1 MILDLLKNCSLCP
14 RNCGIDRTKRAGFCG
29 ASDKIRVALVSL
41 HRWEEPCLVGQ
52 NGAGTIF
59 FSHCNLKCVYC
70 QNFEISS
77 GGYGEEISIERLAE
91 IFLEQ
96 QERGAANIEL
106 VTPTHY
112 VPQICTALDA
122 AKTRG
127 LSLPVVYN
135 TSAYENLSTLELLRD
150 RVDIFL
156 PDLKYFSDEI
166 AVTFSRAPN
175 YFAVASAA
183 IRKMFEL
190 VGAPSF
196 SANGNMTR
204 GVIVRHLILPNFR
217 RDSIKILDWLY
228 ENFGDKIFISLMN
241 QYTPVFRAGEYK
253 KISRRLTTFEYDS
266 VVKHAVEIGVENCYI
281 QIGRTAEEKF
291 IPRFDGSGVR

>member
-1 MILDLLKNCSLCP
+1 MILDLLKNCKLCP
-14 RNCGIDRTKRAGFCG
+14 RNCGVDRTKRAGFCG
-29 ASDKIRVALVSL
+29 AGEKIRVALVSL
-41 HRWEEPCLVGQ
+41 HKWEEPCLVGE
-52 NGAGTIF
+52 NGAGTVF

-77 GGYGEEISIERLAE
+77 GGRGEEISIERLAE

-96 QERGAANIEL
+96 QARGAANVEL

-112 VPQICTALDA
+112 VPQICAALDL
-122 AKTRG
+122 AKANG
-127 LSLPVVYN
+127 LKLPVVYN

-156 PDLKYFSDEI
+156 PDLKYFSDEA

-175 YFAVASAA
+175 YFNAASAA
-183 IRKMFEL
+183 IRKMVEL
-190 VGAPSF
+190 VGAPAF
-196 SANGNMTR
+196 SATGNMTR

-228 ENFGDKIFISLMN
+228 ENFGDRIFISLMN

-291 IPRFDGSGVR
+291 IPRFDGSGVQ

>member
-1 MILDLLKNCSLCP
+1 MILDLLKNCKLCP
-14 RNCGIDRTKRAGFCG
+14 RNCGVDRTKRAGFCG
-29 ASDKIRVALVSL
+29 AGEKIRVALVSL
-41 HRWEEPCLVGQ
+41 HKWEEPCLVGE
-52 NGAGTIF
+52 NGAGTVF

-77 GGYGEEISIERLAE
+77 GGRGEEISIERLAE

-96 QERGAANIEL
+96 QARGAANVEL

-112 VPQICTALDA
+112 VPQICAALDL
-122 AKTRG
+122 AKANG
-127 LSLPVVYN
+127 LKLPVVYN

-156 PDLKYFSDEI
+156 PDLKYFSDEP
-166 AVTFSRAPN
+166 AVTFSSAPD
-175 YFAVASAA
+175 YFAAASAA

-190 VGAPSF
+190 VGEPRF
-196 SANGNMTR
+196 SAGGNMTR

-228 ENFGDKIFISLMN
+228 ENFGDRIFISLMN

-266 VVKHAVEIGVENCYI
+266 VVEHAVEIGVENCYI
-281 QIGRTAEEKF
+281 QTGRTAEEKF

>member
-1 MILDLLKNCSLCP
+1 MILDLLKSCELCP
-14 RNCGIDRTKRAGFCG
+14 RRCGADRTERAGFCG
-29 ASDKIRVALVSL
+29 AGEKIRVALVSL
-41 HRWEEPCLVGQ
+41 HKWEEPCLVGE
-52 NGAGTIF
+52 NGAGTVF

-70 QNFEISS
+70 QNFEISN
-77 GGYGEEISIERLAE
+77 GGRGEEISIERLAE

-96 QERGAANIEL
+96 QARGASNVEL

-112 VPQICTALDA
+112 VPQICVALDL
-122 AKTRG
+122 AKTNG
-127 LSLPVVYN
+127 LKLPVVYN

-156 PDLKYFSDEI
+156 PDLKYFSDET

-175 YFAVASAA
+175 YFAVAGAA

-190 VGAPSF
+190 VGEPRF
-196 SANGNMTR
+196 SAAGNMTR

-228 ENFGDKIFISLMN
+228 ENFGDRVFISLMN
-241 QYTPVFRAGEYK
+241 QYTPVFRAGEHK

-266 VVKHAVEIGVENCYI
+266 VVKHALEIGVENCYI
-281 QIGRTAEEKF
+281 QLGRTAEEKF

>member
-1 MILDLLKNCSLCP
+1 MILDLLKNCKLCP
-14 RNCGIDRTKRAGFCG
+14 RNCGVDRTKRAGFCG
-29 ASDKIRVALVSL
+29 AGEKIRVALVSL
-41 HRWEEPCLVGQ
+41 HKWEEPCLVGE
-52 NGAGTIF
+52 NGAGTVF

-77 GGYGEEISIERLAE
+77 GGRGEEISIERLAE

-96 QERGAANIEL
+96 QERGAANVEL

-112 VPQICTALDA
+112 VPQICAALDL
-122 AKTRG
+122 AKANG
-127 LSLPVVYN
+127 LKLPVVYN

-156 PDLKYFSDEI
+156 PDLKYFSDEA

-175 YFAVASAA
+175 YFNAASAA
-183 IRKMFEL
+183 IRKMVEL
-190 VGAPSF
+190 VGAPAF
-196 SANGNMTR
+196 SATGNMTR

-228 ENFGDKIFISLMN
+228 ENFGDRIFISLMN

-291 IPRFDGSGVR
+291 IPRFDGSGVQ

>member
-1 MILDLLKNCSLCP
+1 MILDLLKSCELCP
-14 RNCGIDRTKRAGFCG
+14 RRCGADRTERAGFCG
-29 ASDKIRVALVSL
+29 AGEKIRVALVSL
-41 HRWEEPCLVGQ
+41 HKWEEPCLVGE
-52 NGAGTIF
+52 NGAGTVF

-77 GGYGEEISIERLAE
+77 GGRGEEISIERLSE

-96 QERGAANIEL
+96 QARGAANVEL

-112 VPQICTALDA
+112 VPQICVALDL
-122 AKTRG
+122 AKTNG
-127 LSLPVVYN
+127 LKLPVVYN

-156 PDLKYFSDEI
+156 PDLKYFSDEL

-175 YFAVASAA
+175 YFAVAGAA

-190 VGAPSF
+190 VGEPRF
-196 SANGNMTR
+196 SAADNMTR
-204 GVIVRHLILPNFR
+204 GVLVRHLILPNFR
-217 RDSIKILDWLY
+217 HDSIKILDWLY
-228 ENFGDKIFISLMN
+228 ENFGNRVFISLMN
-241 QYTPVFRAGEYK
+241 QYTPVFRAGEHK

-266 VVKHAVEIGVENCYI
+266 VVKHALEIGVENCYI
-281 QIGRTAEEKF
+281 QLGRTAEEKF

>member
-1 MILDLLKNCSLCP
+1 MILDLLKNCKLCP
-14 RNCGIDRTKRAGFCG
+14 RNCGVDRTKRAGFCG
-29 ASDKIRVALVSL
+29 AGEKIRVALVSL
-41 HRWEEPCLVGQ
+41 HKWEEPCLVGE
-52 NGAGTIF
+52 NGAGTVF

-77 GGYGEEISIERLAE
+77 GERGEEISIERLAE

-96 QERGAANIEL
+96 QARGAANIEL

-112 VPQICTALDA
+112 VPQICAALDL
-122 AKTRG
+122 AKANG
-127 LSLPVVYN
+127 LKLPVVYN

-156 PDLKYFSDEI
+156 PDLKYFSDET

-175 YFAVASAA
+175 YFNAASAA
-183 IRKMFEL
+183 IRKMVEL
-190 VGAPSF
+190 VGAPAF
-196 SANGNMTR
+196 SATGNMTR

-228 ENFGDKIFISLMN
+228 ENFGDRIFISLMN

-291 IPRFDGSGVR
+291 IPRFDGSGVQ

>member
-1 MILDLLKNCSLCP
+1 MILDLLKSCELCP
-14 RNCGIDRTKRAGFCG
+14 RRCGADRTERAGFCG
-29 ASDKIRVALVSL
+29 AGEKIRVALVSL
-41 HRWEEPCLVGQ
+41 HKWEEPCLVGE
-52 NGAGTIF
+52 NGAGTVF

-77 GGYGEEISIERLAE
+77 GGRGEEISIERLSE

-96 QERGAANIEL
+96 QARGAANVEL

-112 VPQICTALDA
+112 VPQICCALDL
-122 AKTRG
+122 AKTNG
-127 LSLPVVYN
+127 LKLPVVYN

-156 PDLKYFSDEI
+156 PDLKYFSDEL

-175 YFAVASAA
+175 YFAVAGAA

-190 VGAPSF
+190 VGEPRF
-196 SANGNMTR
+196 SAADNMTR
-204 GVIVRHLILPNFR
+204 GVLVRHLILPNFR

-228 ENFGDKIFISLMN
+228 ENFGNRVFISLMN
-241 QYTPVFRAGEYK
+241 QYTPVFRAGEHK

-266 VVKHAVEIGVENCYI
+266 VVKHALEIGVENCYI
-281 QIGRTAEEKF
+281 QLGRTAEEKF

>member
-1 MILDLLKNCSLCP
+1 MILDLLKNCKLCP
-14 RNCGIDRTKRAGFCG
+14 RNCGVDRTKRAGFCG
-29 ASDKIRVALVSL
+29 AGDKIRVALVSL
-41 HRWEEPCLVGQ
+41 HRWEEPCLVGE

-96 QERGAANIEL
+96 QARGAANVEL

-112 VPQICTALDA
+112 VPQICAALDL
-122 AKTRG
+122 AKTNG
-127 LSLPVVYN
+127 LKLPVVYN
-135 TSAYENLSTLELLRD
+135 TSAYENLSTLELLRG

-156 PDLKYFSDEI
+156 PDLKYFSDET
-166 AVTFSRAPN
+166 AVTFSNAPN
-175 YFAVASAA
+175 YFAVATAA

-228 ENFGDKIFISLMN
+228 ENFSDRVFISLMN

-266 VVKHAVEIGVENCYI
+266 VVRHAVEIGVENCYI
-281 QIGRTAEEKF
+281 QTGRTAEEKF

>member
-1 MILDLLKNCSLCP
+1 MILDLLKNCKLCP
-14 RNCGIDRTKRAGFCG
+14 RNCGVDRTKRAGFCG
-29 ASDKIRVALVSL
+29 AGEKIRVALVSL
-41 HRWEEPCLVGQ
+41 HKWEEPCLVGE
-52 NGAGTIF
+52 NGAGTVF

-77 GGYGEEISIERLAE
+77 GGRGEEISIERLAE

-96 QERGAANIEL
+96 QARGAANVEL

-112 VPQICTALDA
+112 VPQICAALDL
-122 AKTRG
+122 AKANG
-127 LSLPVVYN
+127 LKLPVVYN

-156 PDLKYFSDEI
+156 PDLKYFSDET

-175 YFAVASAA
+175 YFNAASAA
-183 IRKMFEL
+183 IRKMVEL
-190 VGAPSF
+190 VGAPAF
-196 SANGNMTR
+196 SATGNMTR

-228 ENFGDKIFISLMN
+228 ENFGDRIFISLMN

-291 IPRFDGSGVR
+291 IPRFDGSGVQ